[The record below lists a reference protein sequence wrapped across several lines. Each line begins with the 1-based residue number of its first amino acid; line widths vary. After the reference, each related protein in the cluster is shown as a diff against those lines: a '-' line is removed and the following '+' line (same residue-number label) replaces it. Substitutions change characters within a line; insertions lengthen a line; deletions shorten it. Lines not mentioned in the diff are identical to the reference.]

1 MKKISYILA
10 LSLAVGFSSCKK
22 DIKEINKINPGQFS
36 DSDPVLMMP
45 GAQLAN
51 ILVNEGEAARLA
63 GIFSGHHTGWD
74 RQFVSYNDY
83 VVTAGDFNTPW
94 GNLYTEGIAQC
105 RIIRAKAAKANN
117 KQLNAVACITE
128 ANLLLTASALW
139 GDIPDTEACVDGI
152 TSPKFDK
159 MSDVHKH
166 AIALLDSA
174 LSYGANH
181 ANFSGAYA
189 SKHNWAQVANTLK
202 ARAYLRMGDYTNA
215 TAAATNGIAA
225 GKDLL
230 ANHSQ
235 ISPGAWNLYYDFLD
249 WNRAGYISASG
260 SHMQKLLDSSTFFRN
275 NAKTDESS
283 RFSYYF
289 LEDYYTPLDPNF
301 DDGIFAAN
309 NNFPIVS
316 YVENQLILAECAI
329 RGNDLPTALTH
340 LNNVRSQNATDLGGQ
355 YDDYVVGDF
364 GPGNMVDGTK
374 VGVPSTDANDAMLKE
389 ILVEKYTSLYGQ
401 IEPWCDL
408 RRTKNLIGLVPNKG
422 TQLPQRFLVPQEE
435 INANKN
441 APAAGSLFDALE
453 LFPQ

>member
-51 ILVNEGEAARLA
+51 VLVNEGEAARLA
-63 GIFSGHHTGWD
+63 GIFSGHHVGWD
-74 RQFVSYNDY
+74 RQFVSYGDY
-83 VVTAGDFNTPW
+83 VMNAGDFNTPW

-139 GDIPDTEACVDGI
+139 GDIPDSEACTDGI

-189 SKHNWAQVANTLK
+189 GSHNWAQVANTLK

-215 TAAATNGIAA
+215 AAAATSGVAA

-230 ANHSQ
+230 ADHSQ
-235 ISPGAWNLYYDFLD
+235 ATPGAWNLYYDFLD

-283 RFSYYF
+283 RFAYYF
-289 LEDYYTPLDPNF
+289 LEDYYTPLDPNI
-301 DDGIFAAN
+301 DNGIFAAT

-329 RGNDLPTALTH
+329 RGGDINTALTH
-340 LNNVRSQNATDLGGQ
+340 LNNVRKDNATSTGGQ
-355 YDDYVVGDF
+355 YDDYVAGDF
-364 GPGNMVDGTK
+364 GPGQI
-374 VGVPSTDANDAMLKE
+374 VPGANANDAMLKE

-408 RRTKNLIGLVPNKG
+408 RRTKNLIGVVPNKG
-422 TQLPQRFLVPQEE
+422 TQLPQRFLVPQDE

-441 APAAGSLFDALE
+441 APAAGTLFDALE

>member
-1 MKKISYILA
+1 MKKIALILSVA
-10 LSLAVGFSSCKK
+10 LTVGITSCKK
-22 DIKEINKINPGQFS
+22 DIKEINKVNPGQFS
-36 DSDPVLMMP
+36 DSDPVLMMS

-51 ILVNEGEAARLA
+51 VLVNEGEAARMA
-63 GIFSGHHTGWD
+63 GIFSGHHVGYD

-105 RIIRAKAAKANN
+105 RIIREKALKANN

-139 GDIPDTEACVDGI
+139 GDIPNTEACVDGI

-159 MSDVHKH
+159 MSDVHNA
-166 AIALLDSA
+166 AITLLDSA
-174 LSYGANH
+174 LAYGANH
-181 ANFSGAYA
+181 ANYSGAYVGN
-189 SKHNWAQVANTLK
+189 HNWAQVANTLK
-202 ARAYLRMGDYTNA
+202 ARAYLRMKEYSK
-215 TAAATNGIAA
+215 AAAAAANGIAA

-235 ISPGAWNLYYDFLD
+235 ETPGAWNLYFDFCY

-260 SHMQKLLDSSTFFRN
+260 SHMEKLLDSSAIYRN

-283 RFSYYF
+283 RFDYYF
-289 LEDYYTPLDPNF
+289 LPDFITPLDPNI
-301 DDGIFAAN
+301 DNGIFAATA
-309 NNFPIVS
+309 NFAIVS
-316 YVENQLILAECAI
+316 YVENELILAECAI
-329 RGNDLPTALTH
+329 RNNDAVTALTH
-340 LNNVRSQNATDLGGQ
+340 LNNVRAENAAVTGGQ
-355 YDDYVVGDF
+355 YDAYVAGDF
-364 GPGNMVDGTK
+364 GPGQMVPGT
-374 VGVPSTDANDAMLKE
+374 SADEALRKE
-389 ILVEKYTSLYGQ
+389 ILTEKYVSLYGQ

-408 RRTKNLIGLVPNKG
+408 RRTKNEIGVVPYKG

-441 APAAGSLFDALE
+441 APAAGDLFAPLE
-453 LFPQ
+453 LFQ